1 MSWLFS
7 RALVAEYSAENFSD
21 GELCAPLS
29 VMPTQHKFWHNDK
42 MTEPSNLSRY
52 GLTCEVLTD
61 TRGEELL
68 ISYLAGFRVKTSAL
82 PEADADWTEHGR
94 GFGEKWRGS
103 SAKYDPNMSSWK
115 IRRFSLLGE
124 EIELLETLPRWG
136 MTVNGELSERTMP
149 TLHTSVTGYG
159 SSRHANALNTQDTK
173 QSESLFDE
181 IESNEDLSHQEFFYT
196 PKANDAEKRGN
207 VSADKRNG
215 IVGQVMNFYRTPQ
228 SSNGAQGPKS
238 AKLAQECLETG
249 KSCINLVDQVAMINR
264 GLWPTPQARDF
275 RSGEGHRWQTPE
287 KRSRNLNDAVAFI
300 NGHRLFPTPIAS
312 QHKGAGSEASMYRKD
327 GKPRNDRLDFLLEPG
342 QDGRLNPN
350 WVEWLMGWPIGHT
363 DLKPLETDK
372 LAEWYRWHG
381 VS

>member
-7 RALVAEYSAENFSD
+7 QALVAEYSAENFSD
-21 GELCAPLS
+21 GEPCAPLS
-29 VMPTQHKFWHNDK
+29 VMPTPHKFWHNDK

-52 GLTCEVLTD
+52 GLTCQVLTA

-68 ISYLAGFRVKTSAL
+68 MSYLAGFRVKTSAV

-103 SAKYDPNMSSWK
+103 SAKYDPHASSWK

-159 SSRHANALNTQDTK
+159 SSRHANALNTQYTK
-173 QSESLFDE
+173 PSESLFDE
-181 IESNEDLSHQEFFYT
+181 IESNEDRSTQEFFYT
-196 PKANDAEKRGN
+196 PKANDAEKRGK

-215 IVGQVMNFYRTPQ
+215 IVWQVMNF
-228 SSNGAQGPKS
+228 
-238 AKLAQECLETG
+238 
-249 KSCINLVDQVAMINR
+249 
-264 GLWPTPQARDF
+264 PTPQATDYKTKRTSAKWKALGVTNFSLANPDLMNRWPTPTANMF
-275 RSGEGHRWQTPE
+275 RGAGHQGRSGGVNLQT
-287 KRSRNLNDAVAFI
+287 AVQ
-300 NGHRLFPTPIAS
+300 LFPTPNAS
-312 QHKGAGSEASMYRKD
+312 DNRNRGNLSSPVVKRRIEIGKQVGLSMCVSSES
-327 GKPRNDRLDFLLEPG
+327 G
-342 QDGRLNPN
+342 QLNPN